1 MQNKFL
7 KLNYSCAPARP
18 QGSRGTAGAGRGA
31 EGEALYINLI
41 MNELYAAR
49 KGGGGVSK
57 LQRFGNFAI
66 PDHQKVKVT
75 EMGNVIELLYTSF
88 ANTQVRI
95 RKLDKDHYILVD
107 PDGNEIGDVKEF
119 QHFESRADSVSD
131 LRQTFRK
138 LRAII
143 NANVV
148 DIDLV
153 RFVTLTYAQP
163 DGEPMTD
170 PERLYHDFERFFKRL
185 RRWLEK
191 EGYDRPE
198 YINVVEPQGSGSWHC
213 HVLMFWNE
221 KAPYLPNDKVRE
233 MWGQGFV
240 TIKSLRNHLGKAC
253 DNVGAYLTAYLGDLD
268 IESALTERMD
278 ITKFQVKEG
287 EKGKKF
293 LKGARLWLYPP
304 GMSIYRCSRGVK
316 RPIETKCSYEEAKRK
331 VSAATLT
338 FQSNLRVDL
347 GDKSN
352 TISKRYYNTAVKSS
366 QVVADGFRIDSDT
379 GEVLEVLDS
388 KLVPDETKPDTETKT
403 QAWIRRNLR
412 ELTFEEQFECPWP
425 LPDPEPERS
434 QSVDLLPFASY
445 NQKHWK
451 RADKSY
457 EWTEGPKEGA
467 RLALIRHI
475 IKSTK

>member
-1 MQNKFL
+1 M
-7 KLNYSCAPARP
+7 
-18 QGSRGTAGAGRGA
+18 
-31 EGEALYINLI
+31 
-41 MNELYAAR
+41 
-49 KGGGGVSK
+49 SK
-57 LQRFGNFAI
+57 TSKVETIAI
-66 PDHQKVKVT
+66 SDHQTVKVT
-75 EMGNVIELLYTSF
+75 EMGNVIELLYVSF

-107 PDGNEIGDVKEF
+107 PQGNEIGDVKEF
-119 QHFESRADSVSD
+119 NHYESRADSVVN
-131 LRQTFRK
+131 LRETFRR
-138 LRAII
+138 LRSII
-143 NANVV
+143 NANVI

-170 PERLYHDFERFFKRL
+170 PDRLYHDFEKFFKRL

-191 EGYDRPE
+191 QGYDRPE

-213 HVLMFWNE
+213 HVLMFWDE

-278 ITKFQVKEG
+278 ITKFTVKEG

-352 TISKRYYNTAVKSS
+352 TISKRYYNTAAKSS
-366 QVVADGFRIDSDT
+366 QVVEDGFRYDSDT

-388 KLVPDETKPDTETKT
+388 RLVPDNPVLKSETKT
-403 QAWIRRNLR
+403 QAWIRRNAR
-412 ELTFEEQFECPWP
+412 PLTPEERLECPWP
-425 LPDPEPERS
+425 VPDQEPERGKG
-434 QSVDLLPFASY
+434 VDLLPFASY
-445 NQKHWK
+445 NQSSWRLGK
-451 RADKSY
+451 RYSSSKSLPKQ
-457 EWTEGPKEGA
+457 TEKSM
-467 RLALIRHI
+467 RTVVFRHYS
-475 IKSTK
+475 KSTK

>member
-1 MQNKFL
+1 V
-7 KLNYSCAPARP
+7 
-18 QGSRGTAGAGRGA
+18 SRT
-31 EGEALYINLI
+31 
-41 MNELYAAR
+41 
-49 KGGGGVSK
+49 SK
-57 LQRFGNFAI
+57 VDTIAI
-66 PDHQKVKVT
+66 SDHQTVKVT
-75 EMGNVIELLYTSF
+75 EMGNVIELLYVSF

-107 PDGNEIGDVKEF
+107 PSGNEIGDVKEF
-119 QHFESRADSVSD
+119 NHYESRADSVIN
-131 LRQTFRK
+131 LRETFRR
-138 LRAII
+138 LRALI
-143 NANVV
+143 NANVT

-170 PERLYHDFERFFKRL
+170 PVRLYHDFERFNKRF

-191 EGYDRPE
+191 QGYERPE
-198 YINVVEPQGSGSWHC
+198 YINVVEPQGSGAWHC
-213 HVLMFWNE
+213 HVLFFWNK
-221 KAPYLPNDKVRE
+221 KAPFLPNANIRE
-233 MWGQGFV
+233 IWGQGFV
-240 TIKSLRNHLGKAC
+240 TIKSLRNHIGKAC
-253 DNVGAYLTAYLGDLD
+253 DNVGAYLTAYLGDL
-268 IESALTERMD
+268 EVEAALEARMD

-287 EKGKKF
+287 EMGKKF

-352 TISKRYYNTAVKSS
+352 IISKRYYNTVTKSS
-366 QVVADGFRIDSDT
+366 QVVTDRFRYDSDT

-388 KLVPDETKPDTETKT
+388 KLLSDESKSSETKT
-403 QAWIRRNLR
+403 QAWIRRNAR
-412 ELTFEEQFECPWP
+412 PLTPEERLECPWP
-425 LPDPEPERS
+425 VPDPKPEPERKG
-434 QSVDLLPFASY
+434 VDLLPFASY
-445 NQKHWK
+445 NHFNWK
-451 RADKSY
+451 RAERFKSH
-457 EWTEGPKEGA
+457 EWTKGPKEGA
-467 RLALIRHI
+467 RLAVLLHN

>member
-1 MQNKFL
+1 
-7 KLNYSCAPARP
+7 
-18 QGSRGTAGAGRGA
+18 
-31 EGEALYINLI
+31 

-49 KGGGGVSK
+49 KGGCGVSK
-57 LQRFGNFAI
+57 LSRVDSFAI
-66 PDHQKVKVT
+66 SDHEKVKVT
-75 EMGNVIELLYTSF
+75 EMGNVIELLYMSF

-107 PDGNEIGDVKEF
+107 PSGNEIGDVKEF
-119 QHFESRADSVSD
+119 QHYESRADSVSD

-138 LRAII
+138 LRSII
-143 NANVV
+143 NANVT

-198 YINVVEPQGSGSWHC
+198 YINVVEPQGSGAWHC

-233 MWGQGFV
+233 LWGQGFV
-240 TIKSLRNHLGKAC
+240 TIKSLRNHIGKAC

-268 IESALTERMD
+268 LEAALSERMD
-278 ITKFQVKEG
+278 ITKFPIKEG
-287 EKGKKF
+287 ETGKKF

-316 RPIETKCSYEEAKRK
+316 RPVETKCSYSEAKRK

-366 QVVADGFRIDSDT
+366 QVVEDGFRVDADT
-379 GEVLEVLDS
+379 GEVLEVMDAA
-388 KLVPDETKPDTETKT
+388 KVPDQAKLDTETSERIKFYRKLKPLDSEDY
-403 QAWIRRNLR
+403 A
-412 ELTFEEQFECPWP
+412 ECPFD
-425 LPDPEPERS
+425 LTEPERK
-434 QSVDLLPFASY
+434 SVDPDFFSCY
-445 NQKHWK
+445 TGFRWRRFK
-451 RADKSY
+451 RFD
-457 EWTEGPKEGA
+457 P
-467 RLALIRHI
+467 
-475 IKSTK
+475 

>member
-1 MQNKFL
+1 M
-7 KLNYSCAPARP
+7 
-18 QGSRGTAGAGRGA
+18 
-31 EGEALYINLI
+31 
-41 MNELYAAR
+41 
-49 KGGGGVSK
+49 SK

-66 PDHQKVKVT
+66 PDNQTVKVT
-75 EMGNVIELLYTSF
+75 EMGNVIELMYMSF
-88 ANTQVRI
+88 ANTKVRI

-107 PDGNEIGDVKEF
+107 EYGNEIGDVKEF
-119 QHFESRADSVSD
+119 QHYESRADSVVN
-131 LRQTFRK
+131 LRETFRR

-143 NANVV
+143 NANVT

-170 PERLYHDFERFFKRL
+170 PDRLYHDFERFFKRL

-191 EGYDRPE
+191 QGYDRPE
-198 YINVVEPQGSGSWHC
+198 YINVVEPQGSGAWHC
-213 HVLMFWNE
+213 HVLMFWDE

-240 TIKSLRNHLGKAC
+240 TIKSLRNHIGKAC

-278 ITKFQVKEG
+278 ITQFTVKEG

-316 RPIETKCSYEEAKRK
+316 RPVETKCSYEEAKRK

-347 GDKSN
+347 GNKSN

-366 QVVADGFRIDSDT
+366 QVVEDGFRIDSDT
-379 GEVLEVLDS
+379 GEVLEFLDS
-388 KLVPDETKPDTETKT
+388 SKVPDESKPDRKVLRHVLLTK
-403 QAWIRRNLR
+403 NLR
-412 ELTFEEQFECPWP
+412 PLTEREKRECPWWE
-425 LPDPEPERS
+425 PDPVPDVKMDKPYYR
-434 QSVDLLPFASY
+434 LRRYRPL
-445 NQKHWK
+445 KHVI
-451 RADKSY
+451 Y
-457 EWTEGPKEGA
+457 
-467 RLALIRHI
+467 
-475 IKSTK
+475 